1 MWGRIV
7 LCHWSWPCETYYH
20 SRSETLIRIFILIK
34 LDKIYQQLTF
44 WFIYSMTSSTLE
56 LALLNYSCINIIYTI
71 IHPQIYRILNLLR
84 ILLMLGEMKIIQI
97 SVTVNETRILIENI
111 AMTLYIANDT
121 RSHYSSIIP
130 EII

>member
-1 MWGRIV
+1 
-7 LCHWSWPCETYYH
+7 
-20 SRSETLIRIFILIK
+20 
-34 LDKIYQQLTF
+34 
-44 WFIYSMTSSTLE
+44 MTSSTLE